1 LHDEK
6 REVRVY
12 DYIDHTAEML
22 EKMYHKRLKGYAAIG
37 YQVCGN
43 QETSAVNSDIIY
55 DQVSFQERFLS
66 DLDHAKKRVE
76 IVSPYVSLRRVRWL
90 EQTFTKLTEKGLSV
104 SITTR
109 PSSSFQGQTA
119 TAAEAAI
126 NALRALKIVV
136 NLREGIHQKHAV
148 IDGSIVWYGSINL
161 LSFGASQKSIM
172 RLISGSVARALSS

>member
-1 LHDEK
+1 
-6 REVRVY
+6 
-12 DYIDHTAEML
+12 
-22 EKMYHKRLKGYAAIG
+22 
-37 YQVCGN
+37 
-43 QETSAVNSDIIY
+43 
-55 DQVSFQERFLS
+55 LS

-90 EQTFTKLTEKGLSV
+90 EHTFTKLTEKGLSV

-109 PSSSFQGQTA
+109 PPSSFQGQTA
-119 TAAEAAI
+119 SAAEAAI

-136 NLREGIHQKHAV
+136 NLREGIHQKYAV

-161 LSFGASQKSIM
+161 LSFGASQESIM